1 MIKVV
6 FDVSD
11 KNKVEAVFQNILN
24 VLEDFDYKDIE
35 IELVN
40 YADSILYYLS
50 KNNPNLEKINK
61 LLDLGVK
68 ISVCSNSMKK
78 NEVSKDDFVFDA
90 NVVPAGIGHII
101 RLQNSGYLYI
111 KP

>member
-50 KNNPNLEKINK
+50 KNNPNTT
-61 LLDLGVK
+61 
-68 ISVCSNSMKK
+68 
-78 NEVSKDDFVFDA
+78 
-90 NVVPAGIGHII
+90 
-101 RLQNSGYLYI
+101 
-111 KP
+111 